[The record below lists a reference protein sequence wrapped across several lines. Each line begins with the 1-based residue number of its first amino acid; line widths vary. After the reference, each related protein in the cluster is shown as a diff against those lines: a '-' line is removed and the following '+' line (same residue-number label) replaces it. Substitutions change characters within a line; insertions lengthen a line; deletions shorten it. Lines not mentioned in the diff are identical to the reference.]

1 MKTKKTSLVVAL
13 IYAIVTLISVL
24 HHEIWSDE
32 AQVWMLTKYIS
43 LPELFPHLVN
53 EGHPPFFYLIVMPFA
68 KLFNNIIWMQ
78 LICWFSSVLAI
89 FLLWN
94 NSKFSSLTKTVITLS
109 APFIYFFP
117 TIARSYSIIPLL
129 VFLLAIFH
137 NKTKEHPFIY
147 SFLLI
152 ALTHTHVIM
161 AMLTFVLYIRFLYL
175 NIYIPYKNKEKQN
188 KHFIISAILIFLAFF
203 GLLIQLIG
211 TTSSNVYINF
221 KDDDKVAALA
231 RIIFAFIFGSMDA
244 YYIKS
249 HATYFNPFTISYCLI
264 FALTFISMFIGL
276 YKNNKKLFLICTVS
290 SLFQILIYLTAYN
303 QLVLP
308 TRIFSMYA
316 IIIFAFWVLFDENNF
331 RENSFFTKKKNIAA
345 VFTLFFALMIL
356 NGIKSYYADIVF
368 DYSGSKKMAQFIKN
382 NYADKNPI
390 IFTDATNI
398 MVAINY
404 YLDPKHNLYWVK
416 TGKPYKYVIW
426 LKDII
431 PSFREENW
439 EFYLQNVRLVD
450 KKSPL
455 FVIVCYDAF
464 WDKNRNLEW
473 KNFDLVYVTGD
484 SLEYFEKFRL
494 YKYKY

>member
-117 TIARSYSIIPLL
+117 TIARSYSIIPLF
-129 VFLLAIFH
+129 VFLLAVFH
-137 NKTKEHPFIY
+137 NKTKEHPYIY

-264 FALTFISMFIGL
+264 FALTFISVFIGL

-316 IIIFAFWVLFDENNF
+316 IIIL
-331 RENSFFTKKKNIAA
+331 
-345 VFTLFFALMIL
+345 
-356 NGIKSYYADIVF
+356 
-368 DYSGSKKMAQFIKN
+368 GSI
-382 NYADKNPI
+382 
-390 IFTDATNI
+390 
-398 MVAINY
+398 
-404 YLDPKHNLYWVK
+404 
-416 TGKPYKYVIW
+416 
-426 LKDII
+426 
-431 PSFREENW
+431 
-439 EFYLQNVRLVD
+439 
-450 KKSPL
+450 
-455 FVIVCYDAF
+455 
-464 WDKNRNLEW
+464 
-473 KNFDLVYVTGD
+473 
-484 SLEYFEKFRL
+484 
-494 YKYKY
+494 